1 MYKLSIIIPV
11 YNTGIK
17 IKKCITSLIEQ
28 TYSNYEVIIIN
39 DGSTDNSEQI
49 IKSLISQDNR
59 FYLFNTVNNGVAYAR
74 NYGIKK
80 STGDLLFFIDSDDW
94 ISNDYLYNMIS
105 NYQNE
110 DFLINTSVVYK
121 YENNT
126 EKKWLNEKYSKDI
139 IISTLKNK
147 CLNYV
152 WGKLY
157 KKSII
162 EKYNIYFESLTIAED
177 VLFNVNYSMNIESYH
192 IINKSKFYYYQHSS
206 SATKNH
212 SLNNYISRLN
222 SILLIKNTLEK
233 KYKKKYKKDVSFLF
247 LDLFF
252 IPYMKIHFK
261 FNKKNRSTMLTLI
274 KKNNELLS
282 WKCMFFSKSTIK
294 RKILFTLQYIA
305 FKITS

>member
-11 YNTGIK
+11 YNTGEK

-39 DGSTDNSEQI
+39 DGSTDNSEII
-49 IKSLISQDNR
+49 IKNLISQDHR

-110 DFLINTSVVYK
+110 DFLINTSVVNK
-121 YENNT
+121 YENDT
-126 EKKWLNEKYSKDI
+126 EKKWLNEKYSADI
-139 IISTLKNK
+139 ITSTLKNK

-157 KKSII
+157 KKNII
-162 EKYNIYFESLTIAED
+162 DKYDIYFQPLTIAED
-177 VLFNVNYSMNIESYH
+177 ILFNINYSMNIESYR

-206 SATKNH
+206 SATKNY

-222 SILLIKNTLEK
+222 SILLIKNILET
-233 KYKKKYKKDVSFLF
+233 KYKKKYEKEVCFLF
-247 LDLFF
+247 SDLFF
-252 IPYMKIHFK
+252 IPYMKIFLK
-261 FNKKNRSTMLTLI
+261 FNKKNRSIMLSLI
-274 KKNNELLS
+274 KENNELLS
-282 WKCMFFSKSTIK
+282 WRCMFFSEATIK
-294 RKILFTLQYIA
+294 RKILFTLQYIV